1 MNIFGIYR
9 PQDKIQTSV
18 KLSLFQGSYQLLGV
32 AAPMAPRS
40 TADLLSDS
48 PKSQEL
54 DEAAGKDHW
63 QRGKGD
69 PLHRPPEH
77 ELVTSTS
84 GWCGHP
90 VVKRTMLIMTH

>member
-1 MNIFGIYR
+1 MFLVYR
-9 PQDKIQTSV
+9 PPDKIQTSV
-18 KLSLFQGSYQLLGV
+18 KLSLFQDWILSALGGCGPKV
-32 AAPMAPRS
+32 HRKSP
-40 TADLLSDS
+40 SDS

-63 QRGKGD
+63 QCGKGD

-90 VVKRTMLIMTH
+90 VVKMTMFIMTH